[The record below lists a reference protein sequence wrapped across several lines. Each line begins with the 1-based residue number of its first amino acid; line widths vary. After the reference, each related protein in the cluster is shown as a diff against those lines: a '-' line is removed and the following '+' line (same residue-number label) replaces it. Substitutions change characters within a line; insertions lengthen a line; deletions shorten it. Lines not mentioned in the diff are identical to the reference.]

1 MTSKENIWGVPILG
15 PLECFPSLLK
25 FHSRDGNGDFS
36 TSTST
41 LAKEKKSYYGHFFN
55 TPPGTFFHHCEVR
68 WMKTVAPHGA
78 FRDLHE
84 FE

>member
-41 LAKEKKSYYGHFFN
+41 LAKEKNHIMGIFLI
-55 TPPGTFFHHCEVR
+55 
-68 WMKTVAPHGA
+68 
-78 FRDLHE
+78 LHRGP
-84 FE
+84 FSTIAR